1 VEGFE
6 PEDLPI
12 LLKIKGLQ
20 KKPEYEA
27 LMQVMGHYEQTKYL
41 DNIDEV
47 GIDWL
52 IPMLITNQNLFTV

>member
-1 VEGFE
+1 
-6 PEDLPI
+6 
-12 LLKIKGLQ
+12 
-20 KKPEYEA
+20 
-27 LMQVMGHYEQTKYL
+27 MQVMEHYEQTKYL